1 MKTVSKLPQI
11 KEIKNDDIF
20 EIINYQS
27 SKTHSFFK
35 YPAKFI
41 PEIPNW
47 SIRNFSKK
55 KDKILDCFAGS
66 GTSLVE
72 ASFLERVPYAIDFD
86 PLSQIITKSKV
97 NYLTI
102 KNIKKIKDDLN
113 KIVMKH
119 NKPFVPEIPNI
130 NKWFPE
136 KNIKSLGC
144 IIVNINK
151 YKKKNENIYNF
162 LISCFVSIIRKSSF
176 ADDTSPKPYI
186 SKRIKKNPS
195 ESKKLFTDTVR
206 KNLKIFQNGDFKLK
220 YKVKFIGNDARKIIN
235 KKIDHVISS
244 PPYINA
250 FDYVRILRLENLW
263 IDSFKNSEI
272 IEHKKKQ
279 IGTEIISLKDY
290 IKKPKKFGHKILD
303 KKILK
308 VYSVDRKRA
317 FVVSKYF
324 DDMFLNLENIYNALR
339 VNSFYTIIVGDCL
352 IRNNKFETSEY
363 LSFFARKV
371 GFKVEKKFSYIIKN
385 PYLRIPRGKKGGIIK
400 FDKILVLKK

>member
-1 MKTVSKLPQI
+1 MITVSKLPQI
-11 KEIKNDDIF
+11 KKIKNNDIF

-55 KDKILDCFAGS
+55 KDKVLDCFAGS

-86 PLSQIITKSKV
+86 PLSQIIIKSKV
-97 NYLTI
+97 NCLTVN
-102 KNIKKIKDDLN
+102 NIRKIRNDLDE
-113 KIVMKH
+113 IVMKN
-119 NKPFVPEIPNI
+119 NKPFIPEIPDI
-130 NKWFPE
+130 NKWFP
-136 KNIKSLGC
+136 KGNINSLGS

-151 YKKKNENIYNF
+151 YKKNNENIYNF
-162 LISCFVSIIRKSSF
+162 LICCFASTIRKSSF

-186 SKRIKKNPS
+186 SKRIKKRPLN
-195 ESKKLFTDTVR
+195 SKKLFTDTVI
-206 KNLKIFQNGDFKLK
+206 KNLKIFQSGDFKLK
-220 YKVKFIGNDARKIIN
+220 YKVKIIGKDARKIIK
-235 KKIDHVISS
+235 KKIDHAISS

-263 IDSFKNSEI
+263 INSFKNSEI
-272 IEHKKKQ
+272 IDHKKKQ
-279 IGTEIISLKDY
+279 IGTEIISSKDY
-290 IKKPKKFGHKILD
+290 IRKPKKFGHKILD

-317 FVVSKYF
+317 LVVSKYF
-324 DDMFLNLENIYNALR
+324 DDMILNLKNIYNALR
-339 VNSFYTIIVGDCL
+339 INSYYTIVVGDCL

-363 LSFFARKV
+363 LSFFAGKI
-371 GFKVEKKFSYIIKN
+371 GFKIEKKFSYIIKN
-385 PYLRIPRGKKGGIIK
+385 PYLRIPRGNKGGIIK